1 MDFVILALLL
11 LVVAAYVRLQMHA
24 ERDWD
29 GLYGFAGKAPM
40 AGWLLWLALLMA
52 DMTRDPAS
60 HSLWPFEVVI
70 GLGAGQSLPCGLVR
84 RAPHCQLTQQI
95 NRLCG

>member
-11 LVVAAYVRLQMHA
+11 SVVAAYAVLQMHA
-24 ERDWD
+24 ARKWE

-70 GLGAGQSLPCGLVR
+70 GLVLASLYLVALSSVR
-84 RAPHCQLTQQI
+84 RIAS
-95 NRLCG
+95 

>member
-11 LVVAAYVRLQMHA
+11 LVAAAYVRLQMHA
-24 ERDWD
+24 ARDWD

-70 GLGAGQSLPCGLVR
+70 GLVLASLYLMALSGVR
-84 RAPHCQLTQQI
+84 RIAS
-95 NRLCG
+95 